1 MKNWRKVVAGT
12 CASLL
17 MAAALCTAAQAA
29 DTPQQPTETIRVAD
43 SGIQPYADVI
53 VTKYRMYE
61 GKLQKRRWNGRSV
74 LDHHW
79 DYLLKRLLRIW
90 KGGFAFGKP
99 RAKPL
104 FYKLT
109 SENI

>member
-1 MKNWRKVVAGT
+1 MKNWRKVVVGT

-17 MAAALCTAAQAA
+17 MASALCTAAQAA

-61 GKLQKRRWNGRSV
+61 GKLQKRRWNETR
-74 LDHHW
+74 
-79 DYLLKRLLRIW
+79 
-90 KGGFAFGKP
+90 GFWVDPYWITIGT
-99 RAKPL
+99 
-104 FYKLT
+104 T
-109 SENI
+109 S

>member
-61 GKLQKRRWNGRSV
+61 GKLQKRRWNETR
-74 LDHHW
+74 
-79 DYLLKRLLRIW
+79 
-90 KGGFAFGKP
+90 GFWVDPYWITIGT
-99 RAKPL
+99 
-104 FYKLT
+104 T
-109 SENI
+109 S

>member
-61 GKLQKRRWNGRSV
+61 GKLQKRRWNETR
-74 LDHHW
+74 
-79 DYLLKRLLRIW
+79 
-90 KGGFAFGKP
+90 GFWVDPYWIAIGT
-99 RAKPL
+99 
-104 FYKLT
+104 T
-109 SENI
+109 S

>member
-12 CASLL
+12 CASLM

-61 GKLQKRRWNGRSV
+61 GKLQKRRWNETR
-74 LDHHW
+74 
-79 DYLLKRLLRIW
+79 
-90 KGGFAFGKP
+90 GFWVDPYWITIGT
-99 RAKPL
+99 
-104 FYKLT
+104 T
-109 SENI
+109 S

>member
-61 GKLQKRRWNGRSV
+61 GKLQKRRWNETRGYWV
-74 LDHHW
+74 DPYW
-79 DYLLKRLLRIW
+79 ITI
-90 KGGFAFGKP
+90 GT
-99 RAKPL
+99 
-104 FYKLT
+104 T
-109 SENI
+109 S

>member
-29 DTPQQPTETIRVAD
+29 YTPQQPTDTIRVAD

-61 GKLQKRRWNGRSV
+61 GKLQKRRWNETR
-74 LDHHW
+74 
-79 DYLLKRLLRIW
+79 
-90 KGGFAFGKP
+90 GFWVDPYWITIGT
-99 RAKPL
+99 
-104 FYKLT
+104 T
-109 SENI
+109 S